1 MIFYTAKHFLQW
13 HWLGLWKALKF
24 ELNCHKNPH
33 TFILQVFF
41 VPMLFLSLPNN
52 QVSPKKDTLLTW
64 LDAKLE
70 RVTLVASWQWKKK
83 VLPLGSFSGTCS
95 VLLYLFFSHI
105 LPHTYYIRIVF
116 NSADVWQNALG
127 KSTTDSSA
135 VCLRIY
141 FWHWKKSAMQSSH
154 LICFS
159 NRLFF
164 NSFTTKYILV
174 H

>member
-1 MIFYTAKHFLQW
+1 M
-13 HWLGLWKALKF
+13 
-24 ELNCHKNPH
+24 NCHKNPH

-83 VLPLGSFSGTCS
+83 SVAFRKFFWYLLSFTLP
-95 VLLYLFFSHI
+95 FFSHI

-127 KSTTDSSA
+127 KSTTDSCA

-141 FWHWKKSAMQSSH
+141 FSALEKKCNAIFSSF
-154 LICFS
+154 ICFS

>member
-1 MIFYTAKHFLQW
+1 MNWIVTRTPIHLFYKYFLYQCSSCHCPIPRLVLKRIHFW
-13 HWLGLWKALKF
+13 
-24 ELNCHKNPH
+24 
-33 TFILQVFF
+33 
-41 VPMLFLSLPNN
+41 
-52 QVSPKKDTLLTW
+52 TW

-70 RVTLVASWQWKKK
+70 RITLVASWQSKTKKCC
-83 VLPLGSFSGTCS
+83 PLGSFSSTCS
-95 VLLYLFFSHI
+95 VLLYLFSLI

-127 KSTTDSSA
+127 KSTTDSCA

-141 FWHWKKSAMQSSH
+141 FSALEKKCNAIFSSF
-154 LICFS
+154 ICFS